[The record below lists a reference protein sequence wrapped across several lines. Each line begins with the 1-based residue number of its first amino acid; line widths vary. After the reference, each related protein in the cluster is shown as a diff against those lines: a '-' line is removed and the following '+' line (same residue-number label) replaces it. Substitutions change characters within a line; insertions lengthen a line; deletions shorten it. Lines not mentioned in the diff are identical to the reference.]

1 MHENHHSSEFG
12 HLTMDCMQ
20 SSGRIHLV
28 AVKAATDGTDGAWQ
42 MLCGLGGFLLIV
54 CSGWGMSNRFL
65 LGGGLTSTVARRRP

>member
-1 MHENHHSSEFG
+1 MHGNHHSSEFG

-20 SSGRIHLV
+20 SSGRIQLV

-42 MLCGLGGFLLIV
+42 MLCGLSGFLLVV
-54 CSGWGMSNRFL
+54 CSGRGMNHWCL